1 MGKSI
6 NFLANFGF
14 VLKKME
20 YKDLKDDFFD
30 SFKID
35 YPAFENWFLKKIK
48 NNDEA
53 FYFFDKNKIIGF
65 IKLKKEI
72 DSNIGLENEVVLKIC
87 SYKLL
92 NESTCFANNAFFEIF
107 DFTKKN
113 NIKYIYATVFDK
125 HIKLINKMLKLGF
138 DNKGK
143 NDRNELILVKKI
155 DL

>member
-35 YPAFENWFLKKIK
+35 YPKFENWFLKKIK
-48 NNDEA
+48 NNDET

>member
-35 YPAFENWFLKKIK
+35 YPEFENWFLKKIK

-113 NIKYIYATVFDK
+113 NIKDIYATVFDK

>member
-35 YPAFENWFLKKIK
+35 YPEFENWFLKKIK